1 MAGAFDKGNEV
12 LEEYAKNLEE
22 NITYYLRFTGKYKDL
37 TLRDVKENAE
47 YLYALYQIAG
57 MFGQTGQARQIEQYL
72 IDKGI
77 VEDKKQETP
86 TVTPIDT
93 DNGTLL
99 Q

>member
-1 MAGAFDKGNEV
+1 
-12 LEEYAKNLEE
+12 
-22 NITYYLRFTGKYKDL
+22 
-37 TLRDVKENAE
+37 
-47 YLYALYQIAG
+47 